1 MKPMPQDTSPHTL
14 HGKEKAQYVAGM
26 FARISRR
33 YDLLNT
39 VMTGGMHHR
48 WRRLTARLAAEGLE
62 GTALDVAT
70 GTGDLAFSLS
80 RRSEVSYTVGVDFV
94 PEMVALAALKANRL
108 GLSGH
113 TLFLQGDALA
123 LPFQD
128 DTFICA
134 TSGFSMRNVV
144 DIPLAVAEMTRVVKP
159 GGRVA
164 VMEITPFQGNGLFPK
179 LFRFYFH
186 RVVPLIGGLLGGDRE
201 AYTYLPHSVDLFP
214 SAEAFAS
221 LMVQTGLKNVRY
233 LRVGMGSVAIYVGEK
248 PVLENPV

>member
-1 MKPMPQDTSPHTL
+1 MPQNRSPHAL
-14 HGKEKAQYVAGM
+14 QGNEKAQYVAGM

-48 WRRLTARLAAEGLE
+48 WRRLTARLAVEGLE
-62 GTALDVAT
+62 GAALDVAT
-70 GTGDLAFSLS
+70 GTGDLAFALS
-80 RRSEVSYTVGVDFV
+80 RRNEVNSHRRC
-94 PEMVALAALKANRL
+94 RL
-108 GLSGH
+108 CAEDGRRLPPSRRSGCGCRARL
-113 TLFLQGDALA
+113 LFLQGDALA

-144 DIPLAVAEMTRVVKP
+144 DVPLAVAEMARVVKP

-164 VMEITPFQGNGLFPK
+164 VLEITPFASNGLFPK

-186 RVVPLIGGLLGGDRE
+186 RIVPLIGGFIGGDRE
-201 AYTYLPHSVDLFP
+201 AYTYLPHSVDTFP
-214 SAEAFAS
+214 TAEAFAA
-221 LMVQTGLKNVRY
+221 LMVEAGLKNVRY
-233 LRVGMGSVAIYVGEK
+233 LRVGMGSVALYVGEK
-248 PVLENPV
+248 PL